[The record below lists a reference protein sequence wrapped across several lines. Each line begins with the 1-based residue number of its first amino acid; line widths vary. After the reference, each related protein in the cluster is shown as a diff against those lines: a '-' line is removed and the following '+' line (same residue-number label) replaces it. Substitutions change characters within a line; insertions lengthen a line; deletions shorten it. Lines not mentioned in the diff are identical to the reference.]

1 MFGSPEESHN
11 HSREVLDIIETFY
24 EFMISVGTVADM
36 GGGNGLDAEWWATRE
51 TDPEVDTTGR
61 AQPLNIKSFVIDTI
75 DKLSVSHK
83 NLTHIKVDMEN
94 TDILLESYDVITSH
108 DAFQQCISPVT
119 TLKHWW
125 ELANPNAML
134 ILQIPQTTNI
144 KYNKHDISILSSEYY
159 HYTLVNLIYM
169 LAVNGW
175 DCKNGMFTKG
185 LQDPWIKAVVYK
197 GEVNPMNPR
206 TTSWRD
212 LAELDLL
219 SDSAVDSINRWGYVK
234 QQDLVLPWFNGHLDS
249 YKTH

>member
-11 HSREVLDIIETFY
+11 HSREVLDVIETFY

-36 GGGNGLDAEWWATRE
+36 GGGNGLDAEWWSTRE

-61 AQPLNIKSFVIDTI
+61 PQPLNIKSFVIDTI
-75 DKLSVSHK
+75 DKLDVSHK
-83 NLTHIKVDMEN
+83 NLTHIKADMEK
-94 TDILLESYDVITSH
+94 TDILSESYDVITSH
-108 DAFQQCISPVT
+108 NSFQQCISPIT

-125 ELANPNAML
+125 ELANPNGML

-197 GEVNPMNPR
+197 GEVKPMDPR
-206 TTSWRD
+206 TTSWRA

-219 SDSAVDSINRWGYVK
+219 PDSAVDSINRWGYVK
-234 QQDLVLPWFNGHLDS
+234 QQDLVLSWFNGHLDS
-249 YKTH
+249 YNTH